1 MRYALYF
8 TPAPDD
14 PLMRAAQ
21 LWLGRNAF
29 TGKAAASTLPAG
41 FTAGEFDDLTR
52 APRRYGFHAT
62 LVAPFRLR
70 AGRTEADLSVAADA
84 FARQAAPLAIPG
96 LAITRIGDFFAL
108 TPADAAGVSALASA
122 AVDHFDGLRAP
133 LTDAEIARRRPEGL
147 SERQRLYLHR
157 HGYPYVKE
165 EFRFHMTLTGPV
177 EARAAVRVA
186 TALHDRFGPLLPC
199 PVQISAVTL
208 FIEPE
213 PGADFIV
220 RSTHRFGA
228 AETRKY
234 A

>member
-14 PLMRAAQ
+14 PLTRAAQ

-29 TGKAAASTLPAG
+29 TGEAAATTLPAG

-157 HGYPYVKE
+157 HGYPHVKE

-177 EARAAVRVA
+177 GCQAAARVA
-186 TALHDRFGPLLPC
+186 TALRDRFDPLLPR
-199 PVQISAVTL
+199 PVDVSAVTL
-208 FIEPE
+208 FAEPE